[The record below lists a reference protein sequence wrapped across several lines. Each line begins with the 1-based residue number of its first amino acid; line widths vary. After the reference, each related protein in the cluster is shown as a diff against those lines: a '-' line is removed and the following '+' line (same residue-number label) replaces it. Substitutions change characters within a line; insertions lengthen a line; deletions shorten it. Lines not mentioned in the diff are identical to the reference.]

1 MPTAALPSISNL
13 LLLQGGSAVLLVFV
27 GAYAVYRLWRH
38 SKALAVFCAG
48 LALIGIAWQLGYAD
62 WLEGIVQAMAV
73 LAALGM
79 AHDGWQYKRT
89 TDREERK
96 QYRRRYW

>member
-1 MPTAALPSISNL
+1 MSAPVLPPTLS
-13 LLLQGGSAVLLVFV
+13 LLQGGSIVLLVVV
-27 GAYAVYRLWRH
+27 GAYAVYRLWRY
-38 SKALAVFCAG
+38 SKALAVVCAG
-48 LALIGIAWQLGYAD
+48 LAAIGVAWQLGYTG

-89 TDREERK
+89 TDKEERK